1 MKSRYGK
8 FNEKIIRTFNRGDAV
23 KIIHGEC
30 DGVTYASD
38 AVYYLIGYVGEKVP
52 FNFDIMG
59 MPVNRSIP
67 ALVKRVTKESGTAVE
82 LETGTTIQIGDY
94 SCVPAKIGEE
104 TKYYDKKLLGLLAK
118 ESYDYRTD
126 GAALYVFPTGNNM
139 PCMIL
144 APLYIKK

>member
-1 MKSRYGK
+1 MKSRYAK
-8 FNEKIIRTFNRGDAV
+8 FNEKIIRTFNRGDAW

-38 AVYYLIGYVGEKVP
+38 AVYYLVGYVGEKVP

-67 ALVKRVTKESGTAVE
+67 DLVKRVTKESGTVVE
-82 LETGTTIQIGDY
+82 LDPENTIQIGAY

-104 TKYYDKKLLGLLAK
+104 TEYYDKKLLGLLAK
-118 ESYDYRTD
+118 GSYDYRTD
-126 GAALYVFPTGNNM
+126 GAALYVFPAGNNM

-144 APLYIKK
+144 APLRFKK